1 MASSGLLHSYSATLP
16 LKRTVTDRIIMAD
29 PMSIAGINA
38 LGLHNEAKFVFAN
51 VPGQTY
57 EWLMDTYLPR
67 STTAADTGL
76 TSTSSTTVVNV
87 ATATGVYFQVG
98 DVIQV
103 DSEYMW
109 VSAISTDALT
119 VTRDYDGT
127 QATHAST
134 SAVYI
139 RYNARLEGAAAGDSG
154 WTEPTT
160 GYNYSTIYQKTVKVS
175 RTKALLQHY
184 GIDDI
189 AEREIDKAMD
199 ELMMKLNL
207 QLYHGVRAVGTS
219 STPRSSG
226 GLGTFITTNPSSA
239 SSAALT
245 EKMIHDEIQQCF
257 DAGGDPRLI
266 LCNSWAQR
274 KLNSFY
280 EGFVRTERDESR
292 GGIFVNKMINPVAGG
307 EIDVVLDRHCPTNYL
322 WLLDPKLVGYITLD
336 DFFYEELGK
345 TADTERY
352 GQVVGEYGLVVAF
365 EKAHSNVNTFL
376 TTA

>member
-1 MASSGLLHSYSATLP
+1 MAGVGLLHSYSVTLP
-16 LKRTVTDRIIMAD
+16 MKRTVTDRIIMAD

-38 LGLHNEAKFVFAN
+38 LGLHNEQKFVFAN
-51 VPGQTY
+51 IPGTTY
-57 EWLMDTYLPR
+57 EWLQDTFLPR

-76 TSTSSTTVVNV
+76 TSVSNTTVVNV
-87 ATATGVYFQVG
+87 AAGTGVYFQVG
-98 DVIQV
+98 DVIQI

-109 VSAISTDALT
+109 VSSISTDAVT

-139 RYNARLEGAAAGDSG
+139 RYNARLEGASAGDSG

-160 GYNYSTIYQKTVKVS
+160 GYNYSTIYQKTIKVS
-175 RTKALLQHY
+175 RTKGLLNHY
-184 GIDDI
+184 GIDDL

-207 QLYHGVRAVGTS
+207 QLYHGVRTVGTS

-245 EKMIHDEIQQCF
+245 QKMIEDEIQQSF
-257 DAGGDPRLI
+257 DAGGDPRLV

-292 GGIFVNKMINPVAGG
+292 GGIFINQMTNPISGG
-307 EIDVVLDRHCPTNYL
+307 VIDVVLDRHCPTNYL
-322 WLLDPKLVGYITLD
+322 WLLDTDFVGFITLD

-345 TADTERY
+345 SADTERY
-352 GQVVGEYGLVVAF
+352 GQVVGEYGMVVAF
-365 EKAHSNVNTFL
+365 EKAHSNVNTFS
-376 TTA
+376 TSS